1 MYGERL
7 PAKSHL
13 GFPGGKYQR
22 GDMGNKKLVVCRA
35 AWKGC
40 CPKAIRKM
48 SVIKVVKEEGAKQV
62 ILYSGNKSVM

>member
-1 MYGERL
+1 MYGDKLRTE
-7 PAKSHL
+7 SHL

-22 GDMGNKKLVVCRA
+22 EGLGKNKLVVCRA

-48 SVIKVVKEEGAKQV
+48 TVIKVVKVEGAKQV
-62 ILYSGNKSVM
+62 ILYS